1 MHFLY
6 RREEGRVADCE
17 IEAVEAK
24 GRERDERARRQSLQ
38 EAHARAE
45 VVGLDVG
52 GGMGEGG
59 GVDVGAAHDPGGAGA
74 EEKKGV
80 DSGGTGTTRRGSV
93 GANIANVREGKELE
107 SGVSHV

>member
-6 RREEGRVADCE
+6 GREEGRVADCE
-17 IEAVEAK
+17 IKAVKAK
-24 GRERDERARRQSLQ
+24 GRERDEWARGQSLQ

-45 VVGLDVG
+45 VVGLGVG
-52 GGMGEGG
+52 GGVGEGG
-59 GVDVGAAHDPGGAGA
+59 GVDVGAAHEPGGTGT

-80 DSGGTGTTRRGSV
+80 DGGGASATRRGLV

>member
-1 MHFLY
+1 MHFFY

-24 GRERDERARRQSLQ
+24 GRERDEWARRQSLQ

-59 GVDVGAAHDPGGAGA
+59 GVDVGAAHEPGGAGT
-74 EEKKGV
+74 EEKEGV
-80 DSGGTGTTRRGSV
+80 DSGGAGTTRRGSV
-93 GANIANVREGKELE
+93 DANIASAREGKEVE
-107 SGVSHV
+107 SSISHV